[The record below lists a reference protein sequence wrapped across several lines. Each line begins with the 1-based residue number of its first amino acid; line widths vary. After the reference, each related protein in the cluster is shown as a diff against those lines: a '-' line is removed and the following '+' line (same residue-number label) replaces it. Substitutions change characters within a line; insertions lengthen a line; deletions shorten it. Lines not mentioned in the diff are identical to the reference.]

1 MLPVLILLYLVATV
15 TPDPVS
21 FHVEISCPVDW
32 CGALIIYE
40 EDDFPN
46 HDIVAGDMRLCG
58 KGGKKWVSDYGSYDL
73 GWEFSPH
80 YEFKYTLTHNCTS
93 DGLTRCMVPRESQDV
108 WIFGEWV
115 TVLSALL
122 RIKKSIFRQKVSF
135 EIDAYGNGVLNEC
148 LDPNISEEDYRR
160 MKEIDI

>member
-1 MLPVLILLYLVATV
+1 MLLFLVLLYFVATV

-32 CGALIIYE
+32 WGALIIYE
-40 EDDFPN
+40 EDDL
-46 HDIVAGDMRLCG
+46 LCA
-58 KGGKKWVSDYGSYDL
+58 KGGKKLVSDYDNYGL

-93 DGLTRCMVPRESQDV
+93 HGLTRCMVPKESQDV
-108 WIFGEWV
+108 WIFGE
-115 TVLSALL
+115 
-122 RIKKSIFRQKVSF
+122 QKVSF
-135 EIDAYGNGVLNEC
+135 EIDAYENGVLNEC
-148 LDPNISEEDYRR
+148 LNPNISEEDYRR